1 MSLKIESR
9 SVNESFARV
18 ASLGVCGSAGSDG
31 RRNIGYQNRRQ
42 RGGHKLHRPRLS
54 RERGEI
60 YIWVGLFDDGLV
72 RIRIRDR
79 GCGIADVRQA
89 MEPLFTTLGGERAGL
104 GFAVMETLWTRCA
117 CAPHRT
123 GHERYH
129 GQAYKR
135 ARRWTELNAMSSLKR
150 ISVSSTPA
158 PTNSEARARVR
169 RPFSGRLRRAYK
181 GRRKF

>member
-1 MSLKIESR
+1 MSLKIEPLR
-9 SVNESFARV
+9 QRELRARR
-18 ASLGVCGSAGSDG
+18 SLGVCGSAGSDG

-104 GFAVMETLWTRCA
+104 GFAVMESFMD
-117 CAPHRT
+117 
-123 GHERYH
+123 
-129 GQAYKR
+129 K
-135 ARRWTELNAMSSLKR
+135 
-150 ISVSSTPA
+150 V
-158 PTNSEARARVR
+158 RVR
-169 RPFSGRLRRAYK
+169 SAPDRGTSVTMDKLIK
-181 GRRKF
+181 GRGDGQS